1 MSLILHQVTS
11 ALDQGDGA
19 SLIESLAVAL
29 KEGVP
34 PAALA
39 QTGLEW
45 MLIESGWDLRGA
57 QWSHAFLA
65 LEAAHEL
72 ALLRSESIGAAAV
85 AGALVLL
92 DGSTSTRSR
101 PYQPALEPGIPED
114 LEEAVLDSDLGRA
127 ERSLSAA
134 FFAGDFESRWFDLA
148 LSNFE
153 GWGHRPLMAFHSW
166 RLQESLRAPPGWLFR
181 AAVAHGIPWDLHRER
196 QGSSAAGAKVTT
208 SSDFAESIL
217 RLEGRA
223 TTERALADG
232 VPAALL
238 VEGLLLSACRI
249 FSALPQLRQLHGV
262 TVSRACGAAILHHG
276 AGAAALVR
284 LTGFVE
290 EGWRE
295 ALASGRVRVPQRTP
309 VLGTPWRA
317 KVEDAEAQL
326 VERDATPNFG
336 HQIKLVEAC
345 GGLDELMDPA
355 LARLWSREVLSA
367 ALEKATPWRRVW
379 ASLCR
384 HLDEDSESP
393 S

>member
-19 SLIESLAVAL
+19 SLIESLALAL

-34 PAALA
+34 PVALA

-72 ALLRSESIGAAAV
+72 ALLRPGPIGAAAV

-92 DGSTSTRSR
+92 DGSTSTRNR
-101 PYQPALEPGIPED
+101 PYEPGLVSGAPEE
-114 LEEAVLDSDLGRA
+114 LEDAVLVSDLGRA

-134 FFAGDFESRWFDLA
+134 VFTDDFESRWFDLA

-166 RLQESLRAPPGWLFR
+166 RLQESLKAPPGWVLR
-181 AAVAHGIPWDLHRER
+181 AALAHGIPWDVLAERE
-196 QGSSAAGAKVTT
+196 GSSAAGVRVTT
-208 SSDFAESIL
+208 SSGFAEAIL
-217 RLEGRA
+217 RLEGRPA
-223 TTERALADG
+223 AERALVDG
-232 VPAALL
+232 VPAATLI
-238 VEGLLLSACRI
+238 EGLLLAACRI

-276 AGAAALVR
+276 AEAPALVP

-295 ALASGRVRVPQRTP
+295 ALASGRVRAAQRNP
-309 VLGTPWRA
+309 VLGAPWREA
-317 KVEDAEAQL
+317 IEDAERQL

-345 GGLDELMDPA
+345 GGLDELMDPE
-355 LARLWSREVLSA
+355 LARLWCTEVLSA

-379 ASLCR
+379 VSLRR
-384 HLDEDSESP
+384 HMDEDSESP